1 MINLLALLF
10 NEIEVVTY
18 VSQQLNEMELETH
31 KDLSQ
36 AKQLNQ
42 TLKLKRNTTQLV
54 EEHEQTSRRPNKLE
68 LFQILQTKII

>member
-18 VSQQLNEMELETH
+18 VSQQLNEMELETR

-42 TLKLKRNTTQLV
+42 TLKLRRNTTQLV
-54 EEHEQTSRRPNKLE
+54 EEHEQTSPHRNKLE

>member
-18 VSQQLNEMELETH
+18 VSQQLNEMELETR
-31 KDLSQ
+31 KDLFQ

-42 TLKLKRNTTQLV
+42 TLKLRRNTTQQV
-54 EEHEQTSRRPNKLE
+54 EEHEQTSPHPNKLE